1 MLVHMSR
8 PMTTQ
13 MRCCRTVTEH
23 EEGRIVNITSQM
35 VKELRD
41 KTNAGMMDCKKAL
54 TETSGDMEKAIDLL
68 RQKGLA
74 VAQKRAGRATSEGLV
89 ETSIQADGKLGVMVE
104 VNCETDFVAKSDAFI
119 EFAKNVVLHVA
130 ETTPPASPADLL
142 AQKFVK
148 NPALTIQDMLNE
160 LVAKLGENIGVKRFA
175 KFNEGMMETY
185 IHAGGKLGVMVEIAC
200 ENDSVAKS
208 ADFTE
213 FAKNI
218 CMHIAAANPVSI
230 SREEVPADLAERE
243 RNIFIQQAIDSGKP
257 ANIAEKIV
265 VGKLEQFYRE
275 NCLLEQPFI
284 KDDRRTVQQML
295 EEQVQKIGEKIVIS
309 RFARFQVS

>member
-1 MLVHMSR
+1 M
-8 PMTTQ
+8 
-13 MRCCRTVTEH
+13 
-23 EEGRIVNITSQM
+23 NITSQM

-54 TETSGDMEKAIDLL
+54 TETSGDMEKAVDLL

-130 ETTPPASPADLL
+130 ETTPPASPADLM
-142 AQKFVK
+142 AEKFVK
-148 NPALTIQDMLNE
+148 NPALSIQDMLNE

-175 KFNEGMMETY
+175 KFNEGISETY

-208 ADFTE
+208 ADFSE

-230 SREEVPADLAERE
+230 NREEVPADLAERE

-257 ANIAEKIV
+257 ANIAEKM
-265 VGKLEQFYRE
+265 VGGKMDRFFAES
-275 NCLLEQPFI
+275 CLLEQKFVKNPDISVQDLVKEVAAKLGTGLSI
-284 KDDRRTVQQML
+284 K
-295 EEQVQKIGEKIVIS
+295 
-309 RFARFQVS
+309 RFARFQVGA